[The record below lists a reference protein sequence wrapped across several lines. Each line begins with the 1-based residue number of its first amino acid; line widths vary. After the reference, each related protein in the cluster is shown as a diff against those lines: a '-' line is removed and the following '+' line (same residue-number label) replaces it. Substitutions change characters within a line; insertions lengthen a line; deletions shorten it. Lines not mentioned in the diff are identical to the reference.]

1 MADAAGVGSTVA
13 PAELAAAP
21 ATPAE
26 SAAPVEASGTTVTVV
41 DPSESSDGMLTYKE
55 VDTLLTRTYNSTTS
69 NNSTIC
75 NIIAVYLKGQK
86 LLYAEAKTHCEQKLH
101 FLMLP
106 SILFTVVGSVLNLT
120 MKDTS
125 YGTTIVSG
133 LNAFIA
139 FLLALVNYLK
149 LDARAEAHRTSAYKF
164 DKLEYAMVFSSGK
177 AMFTGMSMSQM
188 ESLINST
195 EKDVR
200 EIKETNQFVL
210 PEHIRYSY
218 PLLCGTNVFATVK
231 DVQTREMVMTDK
243 LKDILNDITEVEAI
257 TPQTAEHGTRLQALK
272 ELQRIT
278 LKDIVTL
285 RNDYIGID
293 KKFVAKSAEV
303 ALSKVYPV
311 LQVLFVQLRT
321 IEFDVIVP
329 AVKFDIASLRVL

>member
-1 MADAAGVGSTVA
+1 MADAAGVGSI
-13 PAELAAAP
+13 PAP
-21 ATPAE
+21 ATPAVPIE
-26 SAAPVEASGTTVTVV
+26 SAATPAAVVEASGTAVTVV
-41 DPSESSDGMLTYKE
+41 DPSESNGMLTYKE

-231 DVQTREMVMTDK
+231 DVQTSEMVLTDK

-257 TPQTAEHGTRLQALK
+257 TPQTAEHGTRLQTLK

-293 KKFVAKSAEV
+293 KKFEKEIAQNRKKCGKRFQVCNC
-303 ALSKVYPV
+303 LKV
-311 LQVLFVQLRT
+311 
-321 IEFDVIVP
+321 
-329 AVKFDIASLRVL
+329 